1 LHERC
6 FFKLHTSFKIVETGS
21 IRNIPLSFRFVA
33 ASRKKSFHIG
43 VMSHNAEVNLC
54 NLYQFAEAFNGIETL
69 KLVKYFV
76 ILPIFYLPSFYN

>member
-1 LHERC
+1 
-6 FFKLHTSFKIVETGS
+6 
-21 IRNIPLSFRFVA
+21 
-33 ASRKKSFHIG
+33 
-43 VMSHNAEVNLC
+43 MSHNAEVNLC